1 VKQVPR
7 APRIHAQQHARRAG
21 ELLFRETPNY
31 RLSAHRHKPD
41 LGLLTLIAI
50 LLVSGLIVIYAIG
63 PALSYQDG
71 KVNEHYYLIR
81 QLAHIGLG
89 VAAFVFAALT
99 PLSVWRRLTKTI
111 AMAAIG
117 ANLALLVPGLGLT
130 VNGATRWI
138 NLGGFTS
145 FQPAEL
151 LKLAIILVLADQLAA
166 RNQTERDDAQMTLKP
181 IFWLLGVSGIM
192 VVVLQKDMGTMGVI
206 AGLIFAVLF
215 TAGLSWRRL
224 GTLASTMA
232 AAGVAAIILFP
243 HRVERLLTF
252 LRPETDVQNTSY
264 HINQALIAVGSGGLF
279 GLGLGKSLQVYGYLP
294 IAASDSIFA
303 IYAEKFGFVG
313 ASTLVIL
320 YGLLIWR
327 LLRTTTHAPDTYT
340 QLITAGVMVWFTTH
354 VLINI
359 GAMLA
364 LIPLTGVTLPLLSIG
379 GTSLVFLMFGLGLV
393 FQVSFYSHYRVDAAF
408 LKPLNQQVRSSS

>member
-1 VKQVPR
+1 
-7 APRIHAQQHARRAG
+7 
-21 ELLFRETPNY
+21 
-31 RLSAHRHKPD
+31 
-41 LGLLTLIAI
+41 
-50 LLVSGLIVIYAIG
+50 
-63 PALSYQDG
+63 
-71 KVNEHYYLIR
+71 
-81 QLAHIGLG
+81 
-89 VAAFVFAALT
+89 
-99 PLSVWRRLTKTI
+99 
-111 AMAAIG
+111 
-117 ANLALLVPGLGLT
+117 
-130 VNGATRWI
+130 
-138 NLGGFTS
+138 
-145 FQPAEL
+145 
-151 LKLAIILVLADQLAA
+151 
-166 RNQTERDDAQMTLKP
+166 MTLKP

>member
-7 APRIHAQQHARRAG
+7 APRIHISHAYAAG
-21 ELLFRETPNY
+21 RELFRESPAY
-31 RLSAHRHKPD
+31 RLSTHRHKPD
-41 LGLLTLIAI
+41 LGLLVLIAI
-50 LLVSGLIVIYAIG
+50 LLVTGLIVIYAIG

-71 KVNEHYYLIR
+71 KVNEHYYLMR

-89 VAAFVFAALT
+89 VAAFVFAAAT
-99 PLSVWRRLTKTI
+99 PLPFWRRMTKTI
-111 AMAAIG
+111 VLVAIV
-117 ANLALLVPGLGLT
+117 ANLALLIPGLGLT

-151 LKLAIILVLADQLAA
+151 LKLALILLLADQLAA
-166 RNQTERDDAQMTLKP
+166 RSAAERDDSQLTLKP
-181 IFWLLGVSGIM
+181 IFWLLSFTGVV

-206 AGLIFAVLF
+206 AGLIFAILF
-215 TAGLSWRRL
+215 SAGLSWRRL
-224 GTLASTMA
+224 GALASAMA
-232 AAGVAAIILFP
+232 AAGVAAIVMFP

-264 HINQALIAVGSGGLF
+264 HINQSLIAVGSGGLF
-279 GLGLGKSLQVYGYLP
+279 GLGLGKSLQVHGYLP

-303 IYAEKFGFVG
+303 IYAEKFGFIG
-313 ASTLVIL
+313 STTLVVL
-320 YGLLIWR
+320 YGLLVWR

-340 QLITAGVMVWFTTH
+340 RLLASGVLVWFATH
-354 VLINI
+354 VFINI

-379 GTSLVFLMFGLGLV
+379 GTSLVFLMFGMGLV
-393 FQVSFYSHYRVDAAF
+393 FQVSFYSHYRVDTAF
-408 LKPLNQQVRSSS
+408 LKPLNQQVRSTP